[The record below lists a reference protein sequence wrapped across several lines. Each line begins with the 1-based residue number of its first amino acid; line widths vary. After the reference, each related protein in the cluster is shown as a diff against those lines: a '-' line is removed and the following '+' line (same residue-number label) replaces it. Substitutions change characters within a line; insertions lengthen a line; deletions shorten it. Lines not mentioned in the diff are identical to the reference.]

1 MKAVKVVFKDGVFV
15 PVEPCSAEEGCEGI
29 VVYSPCADNKPLWW
43 EKISVPEE
51 KKEALKLFSERV
63 VSKVVPDD
71 IKVVVREEE
80 FEVFVLVPDETTA
93 LKPIMEEALR
103 LYEERRVYIPV
114 QVISRK
120 RLKRWEEQGNQVFRE
135 ISEGVS
141 IK

>member
-1 MKAVKVVFKDGVFV
+1 
-15 PVEPCSAEEGCEGI
+15 
-29 VVYSPCADNKPLWW
+29 
-43 EKISVPEE
+43 
-51 KKEALKLFSERV
+51 V